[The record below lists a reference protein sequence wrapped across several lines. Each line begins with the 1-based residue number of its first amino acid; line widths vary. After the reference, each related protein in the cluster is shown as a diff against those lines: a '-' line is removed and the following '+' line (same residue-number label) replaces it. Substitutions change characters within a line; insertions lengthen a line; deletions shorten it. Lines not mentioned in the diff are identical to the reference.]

1 MEIELYVRCCP
12 LYPSCHH
19 LQSEQTEVEDMDMS
33 EVEGMD
39 MSEVQCINMVEE
51 QNHPTNHCL
60 GEVGDM
66 DMVEEYYH
74 LMNHRSYV
82 ESMDREDSCMGE
94 DITVEVEVVE
104 REHEGVVLTRHWTN
118 DGAKRHR

>member
-1 MEIELYVRCCP
+1 
-12 LYPSCHH
+12 
-19 LQSEQTEVEDMDMS
+19 MS

-39 MSEVQCINMVEE
+39 MSEVQVINMVEE

-60 GEVGDM
+60 GEVRDM
-66 DMVEEYYH
+66 NMVEEYYH

-82 ESMDREDSCMGE
+82 ESMDME